1 MTVPNV
7 SVNRLRRQGRKAG
20 RRVVTAVLARE
31 KIGPRDLKLP
41 LRIEG
46 IFFKP
51 YTRPGLVIPKGLQLS
66 QPEPDELHSGKQ
78 KLELVFE
85 LPPGSYATILVRRLL
100 LA

>member
-1 MTVPNV
+1 
-7 SVNRLRRQGRKAG
+7 
-20 RRVVTAVLARE
+20 
-31 KIGPRDLKLP
+31 LKLP

-51 YTRPGLVIPKGLQLS
+51 YTRLGLVIPKRLQLS
-66 QPEPDELHSGKQ
+66 RPEPDELHKGKQ
-78 KLELVFE
+78 KLELTFE